1 MSPPGAPPTVRVG
14 GWTVSLL
21 ELDALYAPLRWVLPH
36 AAEEETAWLPCHIL
50 VCGRTGEVMLVDAGL
65 GALDGF
71 FDDIAVR
78 TTPLDEGLGRVGCSS
93 GDVST
98 VVLTHLD
105 PDHAGG
111 VVTGDFPERLRPAL
125 PGARVV
131 TLRQDGEMAD
141 HAETVVSA
149 LAAAGSPVEFVDDG
163 TEIVPGLRIRSAPG
177 HRAGHAAVELADAGE
192 RLVFLA
198 DVVHAR
204 EHVANPEW
212 DFLHDSEPEVALET
226 RRRLVAELEG
236 SGALVAC
243 SHVDSFGR
251 IEPGPA
257 WVDIG

>member
-1 MSPPGAPPTVRVG
+1 VSQPEAPPTVRVG

-21 ELDALYAPLRWVLPH
+21 ELDALYAPLRWVLPD
-36 AAEEETAWLPCHIL
+36 AAEEDMAWLPCHIL
-50 VCGRTGEVMLVDAGL
+50 ACRRDGEVVLIDAGL

-78 TTPLDEGLGRVGCSS
+78 TTPLDEGLGWVGSSS

-98 VVLTHLD
+98 VVLTHFD

-111 VVTGDFPERLRPAL
+111 VVTGDFPERLRPTL
-125 PGARVV
+125 PLARVV
-131 TLRQDGEMAD
+131 ALRQDGDLAE
-141 HAETVVSA
+141 HAETIVA
-149 LAAAGSPVEFVDDG
+149 TLAAAGSPVEFVGDG

-177 HRAGHAAVELADAGE
+177 HRAGHAAVELTDGGE

-212 DFLHDSEPEVALET
+212 DFLHDSEPEVGLAT
-226 RRRLVAELEG
+226 RHRLIEELAG

-243 SHVDSFGR
+243 SHVGSFGR
-251 IEPGPA
+251 IESGPV
-257 WVDIG
+257 WVDTG